1 MPKPKTWKDLNDGIR
16 NFQMDEQANQLKAL
30 RQYIQMI
37 KNVAQLEVKPS
48 FNEEIME
55 EIVKI
60 CDSALMAS
68 LPMQVK

>member
-1 MPKPKTWKDLNDGIR
+1 MPKTWKELNDGIR

-37 KNVAQLEVKPS
+37 KNVAGMEVPLELRKDLTDQ
-48 FNEEIME
+48 I
-55 EIVKI
+55 IGL

-68 LPMQVK
+68 LPLEVR